1 MKILAP
7 LLISMLMAGA
17 ASAQPPKCWKN
28 ADGVTEC
35 GTKPPP
41 NVATQDVRVPRPATK
56 PPELEEAEAFAGTD
70 SDAEEASRR
79 AIRLQQCNLAR
90 ETLAA
95 YDKSDFLY
103 ERDAQGNRRPL
114 DEEESAAVKAQAR
127 EDAAALCTEFDEV
140 D

>member
-7 LLISMLMAGA
+7 LLISMLMVGV

-41 NVATQDVRVPRPATK
+41 NVRTRDVRAPKPATVPR
-56 PPELEEAEAFAGTD
+56 ELEEAEAFAGTD
-70 SDAEEASRR
+70 GDSEEASRR
-79 AIRLQQCNLAR
+79 AIRRQQCNLAR
-90 ETLAA
+90 ETLVA

-127 EDAAALCTEFDEV
+127 EDTATLCAEFDEV

>member
-7 LLISMLMAGA
+7 LLVLILVAGGA
-17 ASAQPPKCWKN
+17 HAQPPKCWKN

-41 NVATQDVRVPRPATK
+41 DVATRDVRVPKPATK
-56 PPELEEAEAFAGTD
+56 PPELEVAEAFAGAD
-70 SDAEEASRR
+70 NEAEEESRR

-95 YDKSDFLY
+95 YDRSDFLY
-103 ERDAQGNRRPL
+103 ERDADGNRRPL

-127 EDAAALCTEFDEV
+127 EDAAALCAEFDETE
-140 D
+140 